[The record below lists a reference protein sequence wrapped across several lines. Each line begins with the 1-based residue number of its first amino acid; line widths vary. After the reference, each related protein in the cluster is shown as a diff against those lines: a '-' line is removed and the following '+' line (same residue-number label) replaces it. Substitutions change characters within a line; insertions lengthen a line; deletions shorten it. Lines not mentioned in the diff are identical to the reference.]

1 MISINEKTVHVEGDP
16 IAVSAELSG
25 VMTGV
30 YRIARESVGEKAA
43 LALMVKVVQN
53 VIQHEKIRTTDIL
66 EAIRDVE
73 AVDDVLH
80 G

>member
-1 MISINEKTVHVEGDP
+1 MISIIGKTIHVEGDP
-16 IAVSAELSG
+16 IAVTAELCG

-30 YRIARESVGEKAA
+30 YRIARENLGEKAA
-43 LALMVKVVQN
+43 LALMVKAVQN
-53 VIQHEKIRTTDIL
+53 VIQHEKIRTTDII